1 MKKPF
6 LPTSNKLESELSSGV
21 FRADRIKRIPVN
33 LETTEFSQLKWP
45 CLRKFKY
52 NKNQISKVDF
62 SLIPLIPLKKT
73 TEKVTV

>member
-33 LETTEFSQLKWP
+33 LETTEFSQLKLP
-45 CLRKFKY
+45 CLRKKIRI
-52 NKNQISKVDF
+52 Q
-62 SLIPLIPLKKT
+62 
-73 TEKVTV
+73 